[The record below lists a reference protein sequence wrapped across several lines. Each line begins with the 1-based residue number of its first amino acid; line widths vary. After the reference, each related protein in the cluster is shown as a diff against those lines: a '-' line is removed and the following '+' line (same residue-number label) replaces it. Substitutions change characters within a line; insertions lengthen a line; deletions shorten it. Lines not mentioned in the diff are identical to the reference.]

1 MMSLTGPEGTKFLES
16 MAAGVSSSALTHLA
30 RSLPPQALPFPAQ
43 LLPARGAE
51 SAGPPNVALAAG
63 VSPTALPAMEASQSL
78 PSFPTAASCSPPAE
92 EVGRPDP
99 SRPPPSKALAPYSRE
114 TAAEP
119 VRKLG
124 AAEPA
129 AEPPGIGAVIKG
141 GLWRSSRPA
150 AEPPGIGAKL
160 AAKGAELEL
169 PVADQLALRAQ
180 AAKIAKIA
188 LAVAKE
194 RRTIDAAPEPL
205 PVPEPLPAPA
215 SVSAGAEASATR
227 AEVEVKVNAEDI
239 SEEVMAIRKDWL
251 LRQDQ
256 AKRGNLPKI
265 SFAEWYRQLP
275 VKDQRILTP
284 NLSEEEKEEIRA
296 NSTGFME
303 VVTRSSAALKEKG
316 EGEKPTGDVAQRSQQ
331 DVPKTA
337 LAPGRLA
344 NQFGALA
351 AVSPEDTPLTDKEVR
366 KQDKKERREERRL
379 QEHERQLPSSVSQQE
394 RLQEH
399 ERAAAEAREAPTRK
413 VGAPKVADAENDLL
427 EARLASKHS
436 TATVGSGAHSKPH
449 VHKKMTSKEIDAYT
463 TPKALRRALLDRG
476 IAQAVVEQF
485 EEKPDELKRLRAHA
499 KTLPGVCSEA
509 RSRGRIHVEGVQVDP
524 VEAQEIERL
533 SEFIN
538 NPSHSAKGAAYAD
551 TIQDVVNDV
560 AQKASDVFSY
570 VKGAVL
576 GSTSGLA
583 PPVVAD
589 NDNEDEH
596 GAASAQA
603 NESSEEGKERQRK
616 EQLKKLVRARAREA
630 RA

>member
-92 EVGRPDP
+92 EVGRPDR

-114 TAAEP
+114 PAAEP
-119 VRKLG
+119 VPKLG
-124 AAEPA
+124 AAE
-129 AEPPGIGAVIKG
+129 
-141 GLWRSSRPA
+141 PA

-169 PVADQLALRAQ
+169 PVADQLALRART
-180 AAKIAKIA
+180 AKIATA

-194 RRTIDAAPEPL
+194 PRTIDAAPEPI
-205 PVPEPLPAPA
+205 PAPA
-215 SVSAGAEASATR
+215 SVSAGAEASS
-227 AEVEVKVNAEDI
+227 EVIREVI
-239 SEEVMAIRKDWL
+239 SEEAMAIRKDWL

-256 AKRGNLPKI
+256 AKRGNIAKI
-265 SFAEWYRQLP
+265 SFVEWYRQLTLL
-275 VKDQRILTP
+275 DQRLLTP
-284 NLSEEEKEEIRA
+284 HLTEVEKEEIRA

-337 LAPGRLA
+337 RVPGRLA

-351 AVSPEDTPLTDKEVR
+351 AVSPEDTPLTDKEMR
-366 KQDKKERREERRL
+366 KQEKKERRAEERRL
-379 QEHERQLPSSVSQQE
+379 QEHERQFHPSSVPPQE

-399 ERAAAEAREAPTRK
+399 GRAAAEAREAPREAPPRK
-413 VGAPKVADAENDLL
+413 VGAPKVADAENGLL

-449 VHKKMTSKEIDAYT
+449 VHKKMTPKEIDAYT

-509 RSRGRIHVEGVQVDP
+509 RSRGRIHVEGVHVDQ
-524 VEAQEIERL
+524 VEAQEIERI

-538 NPSHSAKGAAYAD
+538 NPSQSAKGAAYAG
-551 TIQDVVNDV
+551 TIQNVVNDV

-570 VKGAVL
+570 VKDAVL
-576 GSTSGLA
+576 GSA
-583 PPVVAD
+583 PPAVAD
-589 NDNEDEH
+589 NDDEDEH
-596 GAASAQA
+596 GNGAATAQV
-603 NESSEEGKERQRK
+603 NESSEEGKERERK
-616 EQLKKLVRARAREA
+616 EQLKKLRARARAA

>member
-1 MMSLTGPEGTKFLES
+1 M
-16 MAAGVSSSALTHLA
+16 
-30 RSLPPQALPFPAQ
+30 
-43 LLPARGAE
+43 
-51 SAGPPNVALAAG
+51 
-63 VSPTALPAMEASQSL
+63 
-78 PSFPTAASCSPPAE
+78 
-92 EVGRPDP
+92 
-99 SRPPPSKALAPYSRE
+99 
-114 TAAEP
+114 
-119 VRKLG
+119 
-124 AAEPA
+124 
-129 AEPPGIGAVIKG
+129 
-141 GLWRSSRPA
+141 
-150 AEPPGIGAKL
+150 
-160 AAKGAELEL
+160 
-169 PVADQLALRAQ
+169 
-180 AAKIAKIA
+180 
-188 LAVAKE
+188 
-194 RRTIDAAPEPL
+194 
-205 PVPEPLPAPA
+205 
-215 SVSAGAEASATR
+215 
-227 AEVEVKVNAEDI
+227 EVKVNAEDI

-275 VKDQRILTP
+275 VLDQRILTP

-316 EGEKPTGDVAQRSQQ
+316 EGAKPTGDVAQRSQQ

-485 EEKPDELKRLRAHA
+485 EDKPDELKRLRAHA
-499 KTLPGVCSEA
+499 KTLTGVCSEA

-576 GSTSGLA
+576 GSTSGLS

>member
-1 MMSLTGPEGTKFLES
+1 VP
-16 MAAGVSSSALTHLA
+16 
-30 RSLPPQALPFPAQ
+30 
-43 LLPARGAE
+43 
-51 SAGPPNVALAAG
+51 
-63 VSPTALPAMEASQSL
+63 
-78 PSFPTAASCSPPAE
+78 
-92 EVGRPDP
+92 
-99 SRPPPSKALAPYSRE
+99 
-114 TAAEP
+114 
-119 VRKLG
+119 KLG
-124 AAEPA
+124 
-129 AEPPGIGAVIKG
+129 
-141 GLWRSSRPA
+141 A

-180 AAKIAKIA
+180 AAKIATA

-194 RRTIDAAPEPL
+194 PRTIDAAPEPIS
-205 PVPEPLPAPA
+205 APA
-215 SVSAGAEASATR
+215 SVAAGAEAPAAR
-227 AEVEVKVNAEDI
+227 AEVEVKVHAEVIPEVI
-239 SEEVMAIRKDWL
+239 SEEAMAIRKDWL

-256 AKRGNLPKI
+256 ARRGNLPKI
-265 SFAEWYRQLP
+265 SFVEWYRRLTLL
-275 VKDQRILTP
+275 DQRLLTP
-284 NLSEEEKEEIRA
+284 HLTEVEKEEIRA

-316 EGEKPTGDVAQRSQQ
+316 EGAKPTGDVALRSQQ
-331 DVPKTA
+331 EVPKTA

-351 AVSPEDTPLTDKEVR
+351 TVSPEDTPLTDKEMR
-366 KQDKKERREERRL
+366 KQEKKERRAEERRL
-379 QEHERQLPSSVSQQE
+379 QEHERQFHSSSVPPQE

-399 ERAAAEAREAPTRK
+399 GRAAAEAREAPREAPPRK
-413 VGAPKVADAENDLL
+413 VGAPKVADAENGLL

-485 EEKPDELKRLRAHA
+485 EDKPDELKRLRAHA

-509 RSRGRIHVEGVQVDP
+509 RSRGRIHVEGVHVDQ
-524 VEAQEIERL
+524 VEAQEIERI

-538 NPSHSAKGAAYAD
+538 NPSQSAKGAAYAD
-551 TIQDVVNDV
+551 TIQNVVNDV

-570 VKGAVL
+570 VKDAVL
-576 GSTSGLA
+576 GSTSASA
-583 PPVVAD
+583 PPAVAD
-589 NDNEDEH
+589 KDDEDEH
-596 GAASAQA
+596 GHGAATAQV
-603 NESSEEGKERQRK
+603 NESSEEGKERERK
-616 EQLKKLVRARAREA
+616 EQLKKLRARARAA